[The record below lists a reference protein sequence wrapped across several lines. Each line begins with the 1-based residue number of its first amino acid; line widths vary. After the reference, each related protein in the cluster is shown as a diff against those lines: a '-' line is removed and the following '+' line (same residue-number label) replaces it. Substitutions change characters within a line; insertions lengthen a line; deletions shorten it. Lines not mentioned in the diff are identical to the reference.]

1 MSEKASLKRLQLS
14 HFKLDSLLNIT
25 QAINENLSTEGLLKR
40 YEKII
45 REDLGIGKVVLY
57 SYNNIW
63 KCFLASGIK
72 HEQYKDI
79 HVENDLLHFREIT
92 NLTTMEHPKLAPFD
106 VVIPVFHKA
115 VPLAFVLLGDIEE
128 ERDGISPVIKHLHFF
143 QTLTNI
149 LIVAIENKRL
159 YNEHLR
165 QESIRK
171 EMELASRMQTNLI
184 PNPDTL
190 PNNDKLY
197 VAAYYHPHFE
207 VGGDYY
213 DCFKLSENEYGL
225 CIADVSGKGMAA
237 ALIMS
242 NFQASLR
249 ALFTSE
255 INLNILAT
263 RLNAIVMTNTNGEK
277 YITVFL
283 AKLNTE
289 TKVLSYINAGHI
301 PPALYIPGME
311 IQYLKEGC
319 TGFGMLQEIPKI
331 KVGEI
336 VVTSGSKLLLCTDG
350 LVEMENENNIEFGTT
365 DIEKYL
371 QSEDNMDHAIWKIIQ
386 RLNIYKG
393 RKPYFD
399 DISIL
404 GIKFM

>member
-14 HFKLDSLLNIT
+14 NFKLDSLLNIT

-40 YEKII
+40 YEKIL

-57 SYNNIW
+57 SYNKTW
-63 KCFLASGIK
+63 QCFLASGIK
-72 HEQYKDI
+72 YELYKDI

-92 NLTTMEHPKLAPFD
+92 NLTTMEHDKLATFD

-149 LIVAIENKRL
+149 IIVAIENKRL
-159 YNEHLR
+159 YNEHIR

-190 PNNDKLY
+190 PNNEKLY

-249 ALFTSE
+249 ALFTTE
-255 INLNILAT
+255 IDLISLAT
-263 RLNAIVMTNTNGEK
+263 RLNNIVMTNTNGEK

-301 PPALYIPGME
+301 PPALYIPGSE
-311 IQYLKEGC
+311 IKYLKEGC
-319 TGFGMLQEIPKI
+319 TGFGMLQDIPKI

-350 LVEMENENNIEFGTT
+350 LVEMENENNVEFGTA

-393 RKPYFD
+393 RKAYFD

>member
-14 HFKLDSLLNIT
+14 NFKLDALLDIS
-25 QAINENLSTEGLLKR
+25 QAINENLSTEGLLRR

-45 REDLGIGKVVLY
+45 REDLGIGKVILY
-57 SYNNIW
+57 SYNNTW
-63 KCFLASGIK
+63 KCILSSGIRY
-72 HEQYKDI
+72 ELYSEI
-79 HVENDLLHFREIT
+79 IVEHDLLHFREIT
-92 NLTTMEHPKLAPFD
+92 NLTTMEHQKLASFD

-115 VPLAFVLLGDIEE
+115 MPLAYLLLGDIDE

-159 YNEHLR
+159 YNEHIQ

-171 EMELASRMQTNLI
+171 EMELASKMQTNLI

-190 PNNDKLY
+190 PNNEFLY

-213 DCFKLSENEYGL
+213 DCLKLSDNEYGF

-249 ALFTSE
+249 ALFTTE
-255 INLNILAT
+255 ISLSDLAV
-263 RLNAIVMTNTNGEK
+263 RLNSIVMTNTNGEK

-283 AKLNTE
+283 AKYNTNNKQL
-289 TKVLSYINAGHI
+289 TYINAGHI
-301 PPALYIPGME
+301 PPAYLSNNKE
-311 IQYLKEGC
+311 IKYLKEGC
-319 TGFGMLQEIPKI
+319 PGFGMLNEIPKI
-331 KVGEI
+331 TVGSLD
-336 VVTSGSKLLLCTDG
+336 VTTGSKLLLCTDG
-350 LVEMENENNIEFGTT
+350 LVEMENEKNVEFGFSE
-365 DIEKYL
+365 IERYME
-371 QSEDNMDHAIWKIIQ
+371 SEESMDSTIWKIIQ

-393 RKPYFD
+393 RKSFFD

-404 GIKFM
+404 GIKFL

>member
-14 HFKLDSLLNIT
+14 NFKLEALLDIS
-25 QAINENLSTEGLLKR
+25 QAINENLSTEGLLRR

-45 REDLGIGKVVLY
+45 REDLGIGKVVLF
-57 SYNNIW
+57 SYNNTW
-63 KCFLASGIK
+63 KCILSSGIRY
-72 HEQYKDI
+72 ELFQEI
-79 HVENDLLHFREIT
+79 IVEHDLLHYREIT
-92 NLTTMEHPKLAPFD
+92 NLTTMEHQKLASFD

-115 VPLAFVLLGDIEE
+115 MPLAYLLLGDIDE

-149 LIVAIENKRL
+149 IIVAIENKRL
-159 YNEHLR
+159 YNEHIH

-190 PNNDKLY
+190 PNNEFLY

-213 DCFKLSENEYGL
+213 DCFKISDNEYGF
-225 CIADVSGKGMAA
+225 CIADVSGKGMSA

-249 ALFTSE
+249 ALFTTQIS
-255 INLNILAT
+255 ISDLAI
-263 RLNAIVMTNTNGEK
+263 RLNSIVMTNTNGEK
-277 YITVFL
+277 FITVFL
-283 AKLNTE
+283 AKYNTNSRQ
-289 TKVLSYINAGHI
+289 LSYINAGHI
-301 PPALYIPGME
+301 PPAYLSE
-311 IQYLKEGC
+311 SKEVLYLKEGC
-319 TGFGMLQEIPKI
+319 PGFGMLSEIPKI
-331 KVGEI
+331 NVGNLNI
-336 VVTSGSKLLLCTDG
+336 TPGSKLLLCTDG
-350 LVEMENENNIEFGTT
+350 LVEMENDKNVEFGFSE
-365 DIEKYL
+365 IERYME
-371 QSEDNMDHAIWKIIQ
+371 SEESMDSTIWKIIQ

-393 RKPYFD
+393 RNPFFD

-404 GIKFM
+404 GIKFL

>member
-14 HFKLDSLLNIT
+14 NFKLDSLLNIS

-45 REDLGIGKVVLY
+45 REDLGIGKVVLF
-57 SYNNIW
+57 SYNNTW
-63 KCFLASGIK
+63 KCILSSGTKPEMFNEIN
-72 HEQYKDI
+72 
-79 HVENDLLHFREIT
+79 VENDLLHFREIT
-92 NLTTMEHPKLAPFD
+92 NLSTMEYPKLATFD
-106 VVIPVFHKA
+106 VVIPVFHKSM
-115 VPLAFVLLGDIEE
+115 PLAFVLLGDIEE

-149 LIVAIENKRL
+149 IVVAIENKRL
-159 YNEHLR
+159 YNEHIR

-190 PNNDKLY
+190 PNNEKLY

-213 DCFKLSENEYGL
+213 DCIKLSENEWGF

-255 INLNILAT
+255 ISLSSLSS
-263 RLNAIVMTNTNGEK
+263 RLNNIVMTNTNGEK

-283 AKLNTE
+283 AKYNTDTKKLN
-289 TKVLSYINAGHI
+289 YINAGHI
-301 PPALYIPGME
+301 PPALYIPGAE
-311 IQYLKEGC
+311 IQYLKTGC
-319 TGFGMLQEIPKI
+319 AGFGMLQDMPKI
-331 KVGEI
+331 TEGEVEI
-336 VVTSGSKLLLCTDG
+336 KSGSKLLLCTDG
-350 LVEMENENNIEFGTT
+350 LVEMENESNVEFGTAE
-365 DIEKYL
+365 IERFLK
-371 QSEDNMDHAIWKIIQ
+371 SEDNMDNAIWKIIQ

-393 RKPYFD
+393 RKSYFD

-404 GIKFM
+404 GIKFN

>member
-1 MSEKASLKRLQLS
+1 
-14 HFKLDSLLNIT
+14 
-25 QAINENLSTEGLLKR
+25 
-40 YEKII
+40 
-45 REDLGIGKVVLY
+45 
-57 SYNNIW
+57 
-63 KCFLASGIK
+63 
-72 HEQYKDI
+72 
-79 HVENDLLHFREIT
+79 
-92 NLTTMEHPKLAPFD
+92 MEHPKLAMFD

-115 VPLAFVLLGDIEE
+115 MPLAYVLLGDIEE
-128 ERDGISPVIKHLHFF
+128 ERDGISPVIKHLHYF

-149 LIVAIENKRL
+149 IVVAIENKRL
-159 YNEHLR
+159 YNEHIR

-190 PNNDKLY
+190 PNNENLY

-213 DCFKLSENEYGL
+213 DCMRLNQNEYGF
-225 CIADVSGKGMAA
+225 CIADVSGKGMAV

-255 INLNILAT
+255 INFSSLVN
-263 RLNAIVMTNTNGEK
+263 RLNGIVMTNTNGEK

-283 AKLNTE
+283 AKYNTE
-289 TKVLSYINAGHI
+289 TKKLFYINAGHI
-301 PPALYIPGME
+301 PPALYLPGSE

-319 TGFGMLQEIPKI
+319 TGLGMLQDIPKI
-331 KVGEI
+331 NVGELTI
-336 VVTSGSKLLLCTDG
+336 KSGTKLLLCTDG
-350 LVEMENENNIEFGTT
+350 LVEMENESNIEFGTSE
-365 DIEKYL
+365 IERYL
-371 QSEDNMDHAIWKIIQ
+371 KSEDNMDNAIWKIIQ

-393 RKPYFD
+393 RKSYFD

>member
-1 MSEKASLKRLQLS
+1 
-14 HFKLDSLLNIT
+14 
-25 QAINENLSTEGLLKR
+25 
-40 YEKII
+40 
-45 REDLGIGKVVLY
+45 
-57 SYNNIW
+57 
-63 KCFLASGIK
+63 
-72 HEQYKDI
+72 
-79 HVENDLLHFREIT
+79 
-92 NLTTMEHPKLAPFD
+92 MEHSKLANFD

-149 LIVAIENKRL
+149 IIVAIENKRL
-159 YNEHLR
+159 YNEHIR

-184 PNPDTL
+184 PNPETL
-190 PNNDKLY
+190 PNNEKLY

-213 DCFKLSENEYGL
+213 DCFKLNENEYGL

-249 ALFTSE
+249 ALFTTE
-255 INLNILAT
+255 INLNTLAT
-263 RLNAIVMTNTNGEK
+263 RLNSIVMTNTNGEK

-283 AKLNTE
+283 AKLNTD
-289 TKVLSYINAGHI
+289 TKTLSYINAGHI
-301 PPALYIPGME
+301 PPALYIPGKG

-319 TGFGMLQEIPKI
+319 TGFGMLQDIPKI

-336 VVTSGSKLLLCTDG
+336 VVTAGSKLLLYTDG
-350 LVEMENENNIEFGTT
+350 LVEMENENNIEFGTA

-371 QSEDNMDHAIWKIIQ
+371 QSEDNMDHSIWKIIQ

-393 RKPYFD
+393 RKAYFD

-404 GIKFM
+404 GIKFI

>member
-14 HFKLDSLLNIT
+14 NFKLDSLLNIT
-25 QAINENLSTEGLLKR
+25 QAINENLSTENLLKR
-40 YEKII
+40 YEKVI
-45 REDLGIGKVVLY
+45 REDLGIGKVVLF
-57 SYNNIW
+57 SYNNVWQCI
-63 KCFLASGIK
+63 LASGIK
-72 HEQYKDI
+72 HELYKDI
-79 HVENDLLHFREIT
+79 NVENDLLPFREIT
-92 NLTTMEHPKLAPFD
+92 NLTTMEQPKLSSFD
-106 VVIPVFHKA
+106 VVIPVFHKS

-149 LIVAIENKRL
+149 MIVAIENKRL

-184 PNPDTL
+184 PNPESL
-190 PNNDKLY
+190 PNNEKLY

-213 DCFKLSENEYGL
+213 DCFRLNENEYGF

-255 INLNILAT
+255 MLLDSLAT
-263 RLNAIVMTNTNGEK
+263 RLNSIVMTNTNGEK

-283 AKLNTE
+283 AKYNTE
-289 TKVLSYINAGHI
+289 TKKFFFINAGHI
-301 PPALYIPGME
+301 PPALFIPGME
-311 IQYLKEGC
+311 IQYLKAGC
-319 TGFGMLQEIPKI
+319 TGFGMLQDIPKI
-331 KVGEI
+331 TVGEI
-336 VVTSGSKLLLCTDG
+336 MIKSGSKLLLCTDG
-350 LVEMENENNIEFGTT
+350 LVEMENENNVEFGTA

-371 QSEDNMDHAIWKIIQ
+371 KSEENMDHAIWKIIQ

-393 RKPYFD
+393 RKSFFD
-399 DISIL
+399 DISML
-404 GIKFM
+404 GVKFM

>member
-1 MSEKASLKRLQLS
+1 MNEKASLKRLQLS
-14 HFKLDSLLNIT
+14 NFKLDSLLSIS
-25 QAINENLSTEGLLKR
+25 QAINENLSIDGLLKR

-57 SYNNIW
+57 SYNNSWQCI
-63 KCFLASGIK
+63 LASGAK
-72 HEQYKDI
+72 PETFKDI
-79 HVENDLLHFREIT
+79 NVENDLLLFRDIT
-92 NLTTMEHPKLAPFD
+92 NLTTMEHPKMALFD

-115 VPLAFVLLGDIEE
+115 MPLAYVLLGDIDE

-149 LIVAIENKRL
+149 IVVAIENKRL
-159 YNEHLR
+159 YNEHIR

-190 PNNDKLY
+190 PNNENLY

-213 DCFKLSENEYGL
+213 DCMRLNQSEYGF

-249 ALFTSE
+249 ALFTTE
-255 INLNILAT
+255 INLSALVN
-263 RLNAIVMTNTNGEK
+263 RLNGIVMTNTNGEK

-283 AKLNTE
+283 AKYNTE
-289 TKVLSYINAGHI
+289 TKKLFYINAGHI
-301 PPALYIPGME
+301 PPALYMPGNE

-319 TGFGMLQEIPKI
+319 AGLGMLQDIPKI
-331 KVGEI
+331 TVGELT
-336 VVTSGSKLLLCTDG
+336 VKTGTKLLLCTDG
-350 LVEMENENNIEFGTT
+350 LVEMENESNVEFGTSE
-365 DIEKYL
+365 IERYL
-371 QSEDNMDHAIWKIIQ
+371 KSEDNMDNAIWKIIQ

-393 RKPYFD
+393 RKSYFD

>member
-14 HFKLDSLLNIT
+14 NFKLDSLLSIS

-45 REDLGIGKVVLY
+45 REDLGIGKVILY
-57 SYNNIW
+57 SYNNSWQCI
-63 KCFLASGIK
+63 LASGAK
-72 HEQYKDI
+72 PEMYKDI
-79 HVENDLLHFREIT
+79 NVENDLLLFRDIT
-92 NLTTMEHPKLAPFD
+92 NLTTMEHSKMALFD

-115 VPLAFVLLGDIEE
+115 MPLAYVLLGDIDE

-149 LIVAIENKRL
+149 IVVAIENKRL
-159 YNEHLR
+159 YNEHIR

-190 PNNDKLY
+190 PNNENLY

-213 DCFKLSENEYGL
+213 DCMRLNQNEYGF

-249 ALFTSE
+249 ALFTAE
-255 INLNILAT
+255 INLSTLVN
-263 RLNAIVMTNTNGEK
+263 RLNSIVMTNTNGEK

-283 AKLNTE
+283 AKYNTE
-289 TKVLSYINAGHI
+289 TKKLFYINAGHI
-301 PPALYIPGME
+301 PPALNMPGSE

-319 TGFGMLQEIPKI
+319 AGLGMLQEIPKI
-331 KVGEI
+331 TVGELT
-336 VVTSGSKLLLCTDG
+336 VKADTKLLLCTDG
-350 LVEMENENNIEFGTT
+350 LVEMENESNIEFGTSE
-365 DIEKYL
+365 IERYL
-371 QSEDNMDHAIWKIIQ
+371 KSEDNMDNAIWKIIQ

-393 RKPYFD
+393 RKSYFD

-404 GIKFM
+404 GIKFK